1 MCNKKKKEEE
11 EKERKSFPEANVA
24 SKGLWVKFTK
34 EFEIVPHTAGRITC
48 FHLAVIIIS
57 HIVELWAGVN

>member
-1 MCNKKKKEEE
+1 MCNKKKEEEE

-34 EFEIVPHTAGRITC
+34 ESEIVPHTRQVA
-48 FHLAVIIIS
+48 
-57 HIVELWAGVN
+57 